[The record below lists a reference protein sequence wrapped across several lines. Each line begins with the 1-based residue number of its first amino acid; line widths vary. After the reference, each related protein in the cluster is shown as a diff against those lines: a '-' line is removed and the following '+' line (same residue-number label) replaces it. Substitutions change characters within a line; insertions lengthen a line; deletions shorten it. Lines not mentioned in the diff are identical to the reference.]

1 LFLVIFSLMESIKQM
16 SALVEGMSPGTLN
29 GTAGNSATVGGRR
42 RKLKLVTKKAARKA
56 LKKLG
61 MKLRGGGATVADAK
75 TDLPVSD
82 DKGTPA
88 SMPAMGGRRKTKKS
102 ASRRH
107 RAASMFGL

>member
-1 LFLVIFSLMESIKQM
+1 MESIKQM

-29 GTAGNSATVGGRR
+29 GTAGNSALVGGRR

-61 MKLRGGGATVADAK
+61 MKLRGGADAPVVADAK
-75 TDLPVSD
+75 TDLPATT
-82 DKGTPA
+82 GGGAPMMAAPA
-88 SMPAMGGRRKTKKS
+88 GGRRKTRKHS
-102 ASRRH
+102 ASRRR

>member
-1 LFLVIFSLMESIKQM
+1 MESFIP
-16 SALVEGMSPGTLN
+16 VN
-29 GTAGNSATVGGRR
+29 GTAGNSAPVGGRR

-82 DKGTPA
+82 SKGSPA
-88 SMPAMGGRRKTKKS
+88 DVPAMGGRRKTRKHS
-102 ASRRH
+102 ASRRR